1 MFEKTVLV
9 AVLALSAGCTY
20 QGMIYAEHTHVGT
33 QIKIA
38 PQADVKPVDVNLGYD
53 RGIIAVVPRTA
64 PGENAGS
71 AISKTDLDIRFAYE
85 SRIKNVFATGVAA
98 KNLARDGANVAALF
112 GQCVDESQGL
122 KDKKAKA
129 KAKLSEYSKKDDDAS
144 RKKLEGLYGIA
155 FPRREIHV
163 WTTKADMLRALGD
176 RLAGICDS
184 QSDVELA
191 GKYESEL

>member
-1 MFEKTVLV
+1 M
-9 AVLALSAGCTY
+9 
-20 QGMIYAEHTHVGT
+20 
-33 QIKIA
+33 
-38 PQADVKPVDVNLGYD
+38 
-53 RGIIAVVPRTA
+53 VPRTA

-129 KAKLSEYSKKDDDAS
+129 KAKLSEYS
-144 RKKLEGLYGIA
+144 RK
-155 FPRREIHV
+155 
-163 WTTKADMLRALGD
+163 TMMLLG
-176 RLAGICDS
+176 RS
-184 QSDVELA
+184 
-191 GKYESEL
+191 